1 MLGNIYLSK
10 GTTQLN
16 NFQERVRLGLSM
28 LGSIIFKEG
37 RVNPNKGRGG
47 LLPPPQAGN
56 RPPFLGP

>member
-37 RVNPNKGRGG
+37 RVKVKKTSR
-47 LLPPPQAGN
+47 
-56 RPPFLGP
+56 FLGGKC